1 MVIGRG
7 REMAFQQDRYI
18 ISFLSERKSLAV
30 LLWAQMPITSVMAAC
45 QVENG
50 HFTHGGELE
59 TVPNGLLNAQERCNN
74 GVLYG
79 KFTFGIQLKEVLAWV
94 SFTFSFIL
102 GMLCST
108 QTLPGGFKVT
118 FGLINP
124 LLVTQPLPYNCQ
136 SNTFG
141 LNCKCGLETVMLEN
155 WIKHGSNLTSLWHE

>member
-1 MVIGRG
+1 MTGSEAFFSPSNAKCNMVIGRG

-124 LLVTQPLPYNCQ
+124 LLVTQPLP
-136 SNTFG
+136 
-141 LNCKCGLETVMLEN
+141 
-155 WIKHGSNLTSLWHE
+155 